1 MLFILPI
8 LSAVATAAAG
18 ITTTVV
24 ATAGGSSH
32 SSRNDGDR
40 GLRWRCSGDR
50 GGSGG
55 N

>member
-24 ATAGGSSH
+24 ATAGPVGAAG
-32 SSRNDGDR
+32 RAI
-40 GLRWRCSGDR
+40 LEEV
-50 GGSGG
+50 
-55 N
+55 